1 MKRFCLLVGFSACC
15 LAYAQQPATTLGK
28 TPSSGIS
35 VLRPEYAPSHTPST
49 DATAADSLG
58 ASRELKEL
66 IRLQT
71 EAIRTL
77 SIKVDSLDDR
87 LRRIEGKLR

>member
-1 MKRFCLLVGFSACC
+1 MKRLCFLVGVFACC
-15 LAYAQQPATTLGK
+15 LAYGQQPPGPAGAT
-28 TPSSGIS
+28 PGIS
-35 VLRPEYAPSHTPST
+35 VLRPEYAPSPSKASTP
-49 DATAADSLG
+49 ADSLD

-66 IRLQT
+66 IRAQT

-77 SIKVDSLDDR
+77 TSKVDSLEDR